1 MRLLEDPTVCPDLV
15 TIRSDGDVVVQEEN
29 GPIELDVPGVHQIL
43 SLIAAR
49 CRKRRK
55 DPQDESSLG
64 LGQLSLG
71 GDQLE
76 GRSWLRV
83 LAFPVRELHYHELT
97 ADPIFANA
105 SVMFINT
112 YTGEKDV

>member
-1 MRLLEDPTVCPDLV
+1 M
-15 TIRSDGDVVVQEEN
+15 TIRSDGDFVVQEEN
-29 GPIELDVPGVHQIL
+29 GPIELDVPASGVHQIL

-71 GDQLE
+71 GDQ

-105 SVMFINT
+105 SVMFTNT